1 MRWEVLVSDDN
12 RPVASSRNARQ
23 NQISEGGEG
32 PKAVEAASA
41 IETRRPIRETPLEKL
56 GRETRRFF
64 AALLRTMMLAAL
76 LLPIL
81 VFSFLTVDI
90 PYRGFD
96 HFFSMAAAKPGN
108 WLSVGY
114 FVMAAGAPLIVL
126 IARRFGGEEASRVV
140 TLAWA
145 AAAFAAFAGVSYLS
159 PELEQGDLP
168 GVAFVAAFVGSSV
181 VSQFV
186 AGAVYDIT
194 RGGERWWR
202 APFFA
207 LLSAYVAQTFI
218 YFPVAYWGAV
228 APWANWMVEDIALKS
243 LLIVAF
249 LGIYRILMK
258 RLRPRGGYGG

>member
-1 MRWEVLVSDDN
+1 
-12 RPVASSRNARQ
+12 
-23 NQISEGGEG
+23 
-32 PKAVEAASA
+32 
-41 IETRRPIRETPLEKL
+41 
-56 GRETRRFF
+56 
-64 AALLRTMMLAAL
+64 MLAAL

-159 PELEQGDLP
+159 PELEQGDMP
-168 GVAFVAAFVGSSV
+168 GVAFVAAFDGE
-181 VSQFV
+181 
-186 AGAVYDIT
+186 AGEQNGRDAEAAPSDCYSPQRIT
-194 RGGERWWR
+194 DRRNNE
-202 APFFA
+202 
-207 LLSAYVAQTFI
+207 Q
-218 YFPVAYWGAV
+218 
-228 APWANWMVEDIALKS
+228 E
-243 LLIVAF
+243 
-249 LGIYRILMK
+249 
-258 RLRPRGGYGG
+258 